1 MAMKRKNL
9 PELVPQV
16 FEHKQFG
23 KIRVVTIEGEPF
35 PVGIDVA
42 TALGYAN
49 LQKALR
55 DHVPEKFKRTE
66 RIVHPLGGA
75 QDTILINEAGMYRL
89 VLRSRLPK
97 AEEFTDWTCEVL
109 VRIRKYGYYSVEA
122 EKKLIVYLGKP
133 ALELSGEKADLR
145 RVFRCYG

>member
-1 MAMKRKNL
+1 MFYGNETKNL

-49 LQKALR
+49 PQKALR

-109 VRIRKYGYYSVEA
+109 VRIRACSHY
-122 EKKLIVYLGKP
+122 
-133 ALELSGEKADLR
+133 
-145 RVFRCYG
+145 